1 MKAKKRMHYL
11 THVPFEGSA
20 YVEKWARGRGYEISH
35 TALYQDITFP
45 GIRDI
50 DLLVIMGG
58 PMSVNEE
65 NKFPWLAPEKEFVY
79 NCIKSDIPVLGICL
93 GAQMLADVLGTP
105 VYPNPEKEIG
115 WFEITQRDEAVNSLL
130 GQVLPERF
138 TAFHWHG
145 ETFDI
150 PEGAIPLAK
159 SAACCN
165 QAFSYNNDRVLAL
178 QFHCESTEESVQDL
192 VENCRDELDGS
203 DGVMNE
209 EDIMEGVKDIPYMH
223 SVADRLLGILTR

>member
-1 MKAKKRMHYL
+1 MARKKVHCL
-11 THVPFEGSA
+11 THVPFEGPGYIADWAKKSNYEFSQA
-20 YVEKWARGRGYEISH
+20 AVYGNEKYPHPTG
-35 TALYQDITFP
+35 
-45 GIRDI
+45 I

-65 NKFPWLAPEKEFVY
+65 NKFPWLALEKEFVY
-79 NCIKSDIPVLGICL
+79 NCIQSDIPILGICL
-93 GAQMLADVLGTP
+93 GAQMLADVLGAP
-105 VYPNPEKEIG
+105 VYHNPEKEIG
-115 WFEITQRDEAVNSLL
+115 WFEITQRDEAADSSL
-130 GQVLPERF
+130 GRVLPRRF

-150 PEGAIPLAK
+150 PDGAVPLAK

-203 DGVMNE
+203 KWVMNE
-209 EDIMEGVKDIPYMH
+209 HAIMEGVKDIPYMH
-223 SVADRLLGILTR
+223 SVADRLLDILTG